1 MSAAA
6 SMLLPGGGMIQG
18 VIEKMSDQIVAMVD
32 EILSEKADAMM
43 YEIIQPKID
52 ECLKTIFESN
62 PVQMEASKMF
72 NREIFPI
79 YKQTLDD
86 FANFN
91 TIVQNTN
98 KEIDNALEKYTKTII
113 EDASQKDTAK
123 QTLIKSLKTINET
136 KIGTMKGGDIKTF
149 LGDEENRFKI
159 MDGGKPKPAYLSDSN
174 KKISEAIEEIVGNAK
189 KEYDEKRKQ
198 IKESEETFAKFTD
211 TRRKEMRI
219 PGMSACTGIEHM
231 KQEEDRIEE
240 NKKDS
245 QIESLKKKLEDATQ
259 TENKTQ
265 KISGGKKRRQ
275 RRKKTHRKRR

>member
-32 EILSEKADAMM
+32 EILTEKADAMM

-91 TIVQNTN
+91 TITQTADR
-98 KEIDNALEKYTKTII
+98 EIDTALETYTKTIMD
-113 EDASQKDTAK
+113 DATKKDAAK
-123 QTLIKSLKTINET
+123 KTLIDSLKTINET

-149 LGDEENRFKI
+149 LEDEENRFKQV
-159 MDGGKPKPAYLSDSN
+159 DGGKPKPAYLSGGN

-189 KEYDEKRKQ
+189 KEYDDKRKQ
-198 IKESEETFAKFTD
+198 IKESEETFAEFTD
-211 TRRKEMRI
+211 ARRKNMRI
-219 PGMSACTGIEHM
+219 PGMSACKDIEHM
-231 KQEEDRIEE
+231 KKKEDEGEIGL
-240 NKKDS
+240 
-245 QIESLKKKLEDATQ
+245 LKKKLENA
-259 TENKTQ
+259 TQ
-265 KISGGKKRRQ
+265 KITGGKKRKQ
-275 RRKKTHRKRR
+275 RRKKTHRKHK